1 MFTTEGHIVSVDE
14 RFRNSLWEDIL
25 PGEEESS
32 QKSKPTELKAANFS
46 SNVRK
51 APAWGRE
58 VGRQDKQSPLE
69 MVLDSV
75 PFRNVK
81 YLRSSCEIF
90 IEQQHHVRDSGEGE
104 ICPLSSVLQ
113 QFFLF
118 FVNLLPI
125 IFPFPLCFT
134 LKTLQCCCQGQREK
148 QRVP

>member
-69 MVLDSV
+69 VVLGIS
-75 PFRNVK
+75 FRNIK
-81 YLRSSCEIF
+81 YPRSSHEKHF
-90 IEQQHHVRDSGEGE
+90 QQQH
-104 ICPLSSVLQ
+104 
-113 QFFLF
+113 
-118 FVNLLPI
+118 
-125 IFPFPLCFT
+125 
-134 LKTLQCCCQGQREK
+134 
-148 QRVP
+148 